1 MAENR
6 INREQTTREKT
17 VRKKAWKRPE
27 VLPSPTPEPGYEFHW
42 VRISTQGQVDA
53 TNVSSKLREGWEP
66 VKASDHP
73 EITMVTVENDRFKD
87 NEYVTSGM
95 KLRFYTGFALK
106 IRGQNVGTICILD
119 VKPRIFSEADQ
130 AAMRD
135 LVSWA
140 QTEIS
145 LTQLSEVQIKLIT
158 ELDQAQRD
166 AQIDNQTGLWNQGAI
181 KDVLQRAHH
190 RHLLTQ
196 KPYSLMM
203 VDIDNFKAVND
214 THGHLFGDQVI

>member
-87 NEYVTSGM
+87 NVVIGGLMLCKAPVELIEERNEY
-95 KLRFYTGFALK
+95 Y
-106 IRGQNVGTICILD
+106 N
-119 VKPRIFSEADQ
+119 DQ
-130 AAMRD
+130 
-135 LVSWA
+135 S
-140 QTEIS
+140 T
-145 LTQLSEVQIKLIT
+145 
-158 ELDQAQRD
+158 
-166 AQIDNQTGLWNQGAI
+166 AQIQSVDNN
-181 KDVLQRAHH
+181 
-190 RHLLTQ
+190 
-196 KPYSLMM
+196 LMRE
-203 VDIDNFKAVND
+203 ND
-214 THGHLFGDQVI
+214 PRMPLFNERKTKVSFGNGT